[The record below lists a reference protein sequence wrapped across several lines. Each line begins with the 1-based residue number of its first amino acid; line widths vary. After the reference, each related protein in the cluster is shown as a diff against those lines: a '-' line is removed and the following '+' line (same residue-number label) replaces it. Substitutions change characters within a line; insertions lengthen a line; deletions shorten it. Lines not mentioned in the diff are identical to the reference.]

1 MVLQSLSTVAPTL
14 LAVISIFS
22 LKQKCTISN
31 ITAHNM
37 DFEASWLLLRK
48 PKQSVEL
55 DACETSYSEQF
66 KPSDIAR
73 IEASL
78 NVCLSKRVRHAP

>member
-1 MVLQSLSTVAPTL
+1 MITLPSRIVTSSFCEFWEEKEKWFYNPFSTVASTL

-37 DFEASWLLLRK
+37 DFEASLLLLRK

-55 DACETSYSEQF
+55 DAC
-66 KPSDIAR
+66 
-73 IEASL
+73 
-78 NVCLSKRVRHAP
+78 